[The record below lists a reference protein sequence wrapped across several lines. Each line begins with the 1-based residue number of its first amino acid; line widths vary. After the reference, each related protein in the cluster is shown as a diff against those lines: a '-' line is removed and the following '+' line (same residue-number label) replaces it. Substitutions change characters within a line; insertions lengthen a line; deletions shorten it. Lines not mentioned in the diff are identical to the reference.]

1 VAYGAC
7 PVQPTNQP
15 DAQPYRTSL
24 MLNKILISLSTSH
37 HQTQNMAN
45 QSHRRSL
52 PLADASVPTPPL
64 DHPETSKSFL
74 YTPLDPSV
82 DCIRL
87 VILEPGPSSRIYQ
100 PIIYCRLKHV
110 PFSEKP
116 KYEALSYTWG
126 DESIKHRIV
135 IDKRDFQVGINLIN
149 ALTHLRHEKEERVL
163 WIDALCINQ
172 QDVREKS
179 SQISIMP
186 HIYTRA
192 KTVIVW
198 LGVAEWED
206 EKKLR
211 RELTKRGKSFY
222 DWEEYKQPVRQL
234 SKTGRIWRAW
244 KLILQSMCTEPYWN
258 RLWIIQESE

>member
-1 VAYGAC
+1 
-7 PVQPTNQP
+7 
-15 DAQPYRTSL
+15 
-24 MLNKILISLSTSH
+24 
-37 HQTQNMAN
+37 MAN

-222 DWEEYKQPVRQL
+222 DWEEYRRFMRQL
-234 SKTGRIWRAW
+234 TPTSRPLGLWGSIKVDRSKP
-244 KLILQSMCTEPYWN
+244 ILQSMCSKPYWN